1 MCGGTLVSL
10 TLNRRVTSGV
20 VLRVNTSEV
29 TDEDCSGCE
38 EVDEDVDAAVHRRV
52 VCYTSAFIRFHP
64 RNYVHAVMM
73 K

>member
-52 VCYTSAFIRFHP
+52 VTQVRSFVFTPETMYMLS
-64 RNYVHAVMM
+64 
-73 K
+73 